1 MPLAGGSPGW
11 LLNLAEKAGKAPD
24 VIAQFMKSLSRA
36 DMITIRQ
43 AADSLCQTCDDD
55 EVVYGILLQSLKAA
69 ALKGDRKEAEALAE
83 AYRRVAEIQ
92 SNRQIY
98 SVNRGLSMEK
108 ALSEVVWAAQK
119 A

>member
-1 MPLAGGSPGW
+1 
-11 LLNLAEKAGKAPD
+11 LNLAEKAGKVPEVVD
-24 VIAQFMKSLSRA
+24 KFMKSLGRA
-36 DMITIRQ
+36 DILSIRQ

-69 ALKGDRKEAEALAE
+69 ALKGDKKDAEALAE

-98 SVNRGLSMEK
+98 SVNRNLSMEK